1 MNTPLIIGHR
11 GVSAVAP
18 ENTMAAFREAIA
30 VGADGIEFDVRLTLD
45 GVPVVIHD
53 STLRRT
59 GGLPQRIADLTR
71 AEVAKV
77 DVGSWFSRSFA
88 NETVP
93 SLAELFTL
101 FESND
106 STLYLEMKCDSAAEY
121 APLAAA
127 CCELID
133 QRGLKGRVVVECFQL
148 PALKI
153 VRELSSDLKTVA
165 LFEPSISNPSVLSDQ
180 SIINKAV
187 DVGAAALALHHRLA
201 RRSLIEKAKDLGLH
215 IAVWTVDDPAW
226 LERART
232 LGIDAL
238 ITNNPAKLIQSRN
251 VL

>member
-11 GVSAVAP
+11 GASAVAP
-18 ENTMAAFREAIA
+18 ENTMAAFRKAIA
-30 VGADGIEFDVRLTLD
+30 VGADGIEFDVRLTRD

-53 STLRRT
+53 SSLRRT
-59 GGLPQRIADLTR
+59 GGLSRRIAEMTWD
-71 AEVAKV
+71 EVAKV

-127 CCELID
+127 CCELIA
-133 QRGLKGRVVVECFQL
+133 QRGLKERVVVECFQL
-148 PALKI
+148 AALRI
-153 VRELSSDLKTVA
+153 VREFDSDIQTVA
-165 LFEPSISNPSVLSDQ
+165 LFEPSISNPSVLSEQ
-180 SIINKAV
+180 SIINKAT
-187 DVGAAALALHHRLA
+187 DVGAVALALHHRLA
-201 RRSLIEKAKDLGLH
+201 RRSLVVKAKAAGMH
-215 IAVWTVDDPAW
+215 VAVWTVDDPSW
-226 LERART
+226 IERART

-238 ITNNPAKLIQSRN
+238 ITNDPAKFRN
-251 VL
+251 VPLN

>member
-11 GVSAVAP
+11 GASAVAP

-30 VGADGIEFDVRLTLD
+30 VGADGIEFDVRLTRD

-59 GGLPQRIADLTR
+59 GGLSQRIADLTWS
-71 AEVAKV
+71 EVAKV

-101 FESND
+101 FESNN

-133 QRGLKGRVVVECFQL
+133 QRGLKERVVVECFQL

-153 VRELSSDLKTVA
+153 VSELSSDIKTVA

-238 ITNNPAKLIQSRN
+238 ITNNPAKFRD

>member
-11 GVSAVAP
+11 GASAVAP

-30 VGADGIEFDVRLTLD
+30 VGADGIEFDVRLTRD

-59 GGLPQRIADLTR
+59 GGLSQRIADLTWS
-71 AEVAKV
+71 EVAKV

-101 FESND
+101 FESNN

-133 QRGLKGRVVVECFQL
+133 QRGLKERVVVECFQL

-153 VRELSSDLKTVA
+153 VSELSSDIKTVA

-226 LERART
+226 IERART

-238 ITNNPAKLIQSRN
+238 ITNNPAKFRN